1 MISKRREKGVSL
13 GRMSL
18 MCSEWREG
26 YFEGWV
32 REGRRRRTLGG
43 CL

>member
-1 MISKRREKGVSL
+1 MSL

-18 MCSEWREG
+18 MCSEWEEG
-26 YFEGWV
+26 YFGGGV